1 MKIGIIGAGNIG
13 SALAGHFQRLGHSVL
28 IAKIQSEWTSH
39 VLGRPVI
46 KVFNRI
52 VIVANSLLH
61 KACRRGLKGRI
72 ALPVS
77 GDDQTLPI
85 FRN

>member
-1 MKIGIIGAGNIG
+1 MKIGITGAGNDG

-28 IAKIQSEWTSH
+28 IAKIESEWTSH

-46 KVFNRI
+46 KVSNS
-52 VIVANSLLH
+52 IVADSLLH
-61 KACRRGLKGRI
+61 KAYRRRI

-77 GDDQTLPI
+77 GDDQNTSYLS
-85 FRN
+85 N

>member
-28 IAKIQSEWTSH
+28 IAKIESEWTSH

-46 KVFNRI
+46 KVFNS
-52 VIVANSLLH
+52 IVADSLLH
-61 KACRRGLKGRI
+61 KAYRRGSKGRI